1 MERLTK
7 WEGHNSDGTPRAVM
21 AKRDGFFPDNM
32 QEVLVKLAR
41 YEDRE
46 EADLMGEIA
55 KIENEIYIN
64 KEIANKS
71 YIFVQKEE

>member
-7 WEGHNSDGTPRAVM
+7 WEGYNSDGTPRAVM

-55 KIENEIYIN
+55 KIENEIYLN
-64 KEIANKS
+64 KE
-71 YIFVQKEE
+71 E